1 MSVRASL
8 ERNAYQELHLE
19 AREGKW
25 VFKSDFTQYCI
36 LQSIFCLDIITTE
49 FRRLINHSI
58 QL

>member
-1 MSVRASL
+1 MSVKATP

-19 AREGKW
+19 AEAEKW
-25 VFKSDFTQYCI
+25 VCKSDFTQCY
-36 LQSIFCLDIITTE
+36 SIQRIFGVDITTTG

>member
-25 VFKSDFTQYCI
+25 VFKSDFTQCY
-36 LQSIFCLDIITTE
+36 SIQRIFGVDITTTG